1 MESVT
6 KKNGTDPLK
15 IGDHTYSFHKFI
27 GALEFEGRAIVK
39 DILLLGL
46 SHIHRNGDVVVVK
59 KDEGM
64 DITVRFGDDNM
75 KMSSELDLELNYVL
89 HQNLTL
95 EAKIRHLDVKFSVA
109 MSDGN
114 VKLEDFDIDELKGF
128 RLFVHG
134 LHILDPIIDVL
145 ADGFVFV
152 FNKQTR
158 GMITKVLR
166 PIIEEKI
173 HDIFGNSL

>member
-6 KKNGTDPLK
+6 KQNGTDPLK
-15 IGDHTYSFHKFI
+15 IGDHTYSFHKYI
-27 GALEFEGRAIVK
+27 GALEFEGRAMVK
-39 DILLLGL
+39 NIMLNGL
-46 SHIHRNGDVVVVK
+46 SHIHRNGDVIVVK
-59 KDEGM
+59 KDDGM
-64 DITVRFGDDNM
+64 DITVRLGDENM
-75 KMSSELDLELNYVL
+75 KMSGELDLELNYVL

-95 EAKIRHLDVKFSVA
+95 EAKIRHLDVKFSVD
-109 MSDGN
+109 MTDGD
-114 VKLEDFDIDELKGF
+114 VKLDEFDIDELKGF

-134 LHILDPIIDVL
+134 LHILDPIIDIL

-158 GMITKVLR
+158 GMITKVVR

-173 HDIFGNSL
+173 HEIFGDNL